1 MSYNTWILEKE
12 TADYIYLALKE
23 QDARMDGWS
32 NPIITQRLVKKQKWM
47 GITNMLYINDYM
59 LNEESEYSL
68 RLLLLSLVGII
79 TYTVLQRSD
88 RGRLNRSEITLK

>member
-68 RLLLLSLVGII
+68 RLAV
-79 TYTVLQRSD
+79 
-88 RGRLNRSEITLK
+88 TLPSWNHHLYCPPALG